1 MASPLIIEASTTDT
15 SPSAPSVPTK
25 ATALTPPTGW
35 TNDPD
40 SMDLD
45 YYWQGRNGDLKAT
58 LAKWHNLPDAQPLIT
73 RLPDF
78 GGVSFLFQ
86 SGTKYYVWNGVA
98 DVVWSIESPTSLE
111 EIYQTI
117 SKRQGWLGALTMKNL
132 TEEEEEGGGVNL

>member
-1 MASPLIIEASTTDT
+1 MASPLIIEASTTDA

-58 LAKWHNLPDAQPLIT
+58 LAEWHNLPDAQPLIT
-73 RLPDF
+73 RLPDP
-78 GGVSFLFQ
+78 SDAIFLFQ
-86 SGTKYYVWNGVA
+86 SGGKYYIWNGIEG
-98 DVVWSIESPTSLE
+98 VVCSIDETTSLE
-111 EIYQTI
+111 EIYMTI
-117 SKRQGWLGALTMKNL
+117 GELGQGKLGVLLMTRLWQSKTWKD
-132 TEEEEEGGGVNL
+132 